1 VATVPVYSVELKKFD
16 LVIPGFGELEAANS
30 QMITTPGR
38 TPMAIEWLAQEN
50 SMVKKGQ
57 VVARFDAEQL
67 SLDSRKEELEMLLL
81 DKDIRKES
89 AMQNQQQNDL
99 SSEKTFVGKE
109 FEFVD
114 TFAIDDLRLYSKLEI
129 IETLS
134 NRDYLGAKEEFIEWK
149 QGSIGERG
157 QSAIDVLD
165 IRKRGHDAK
174 FNQHQAALASLEVT
188 APYDGMLVYE
198 QNWRGEKPSVGQTV
212 FPGSIIAKIPN
223 LEKMQA
229 KVFVL
234 DKNAISLTVGQKVE
248 LSLEAYPELPLVGEI
263 IGVSGF
269 SRTITRGNPTKYFE
283 LEVAIVD
290 TGPSLQPG
298 SKVIASIIANE
309 PRQKLI
315 IPLQAIFNEEGANYV
330 YLRKGANFVRKTVT
344 TAQKNLYFVEISEGL
359 EEGDVIALSI
369 PEAV

>member
-1 VATVPVYSVELKKFD
+1 MSTEINSADSTPTSPPKVDHTTSYYAASANGSPERELLNDSIEADVCVVGGGFSGLSAALHLSAQGRHVTLLEGARIGWGASGRNGGQLIHGLNASLDTVGKRYGQDTANFIGGLVQEGAGVIRGFIKEHNIECDLKQRSIFAA
-16 LVIPGFGELEAANS
+16 FNARQMRELEAK
-30 QMITTPGR
+30 QIL
-38 TPMAIEWLAQEN
+38 W
-50 SMVKKGQ
+50 
-57 VVARFDAEQL
+57 
-67 SLDSRKEELEMLLL
+67 RKHGMDEHEM
-81 DKDIRKES
+81 
-89 AMQNQQQNDL
+89 
-99 SSEKTFVGKE
+99 
-109 FEFVD
+109 
-114 TFAIDDLRLYSKLEI
+114 
-129 IETLS
+129 
-134 NRDYLGAKEEFIEWK
+134 
-149 QGSIGERG
+149 
-157 QSAIDVLD
+157 
-165 IRKRGHDAK
+165 
-174 FNQHQAALASLEVT
+174 
-188 APYDGMLVYE
+188 
-198 QNWRGEKPSVGQTV
+198 
-212 FPGSIIAKIPN
+212 
-223 LEKMQA
+223 
-229 KVFVL
+229 L

-309 PRQKLI
+309 PQQKLI

-330 YLRKGANFVRKTVT
+330 YLREGANFVRKTVT